1 MLKKRQC
8 FPLLCMTYLLLSC
21 SKDVS
26 EVVGDWKS
34 EGWSEVAS
42 HGEPSEFLRHG
53 RLMHEKAQSIEASW
67 IVDGKRKTKL
77 YRQANHHYLVLRFFK
92 KNEDEFVVVMRRR
105 K

>member
-1 MLKKRQC
+1 
-8 FPLLCMTYLLLSC
+8 
-21 SKDVS
+21 
-26 EVVGDWKS
+26 
-34 EGWSEVAS
+34 
-42 HGEPSEFLRHG
+42 
-53 RLMHEKAQSIEASW
+53 MHEKAQSIEASW

>member
-1 MLKKRQC
+1 MILRIWL
-8 FPLLCMTYLLLSC
+8 PLFCLIYLQLSC
-21 SKDVS
+21 SQNVS
-26 EVVGDWKS
+26 EVVDDWKQM
-34 EGWSEVAS
+34 GWSKVAS
-42 HGEPSEFLRHG
+42 HGEPSEFVRHG

-92 KNEDEFVVVMRRR
+92 KNEDEFVVIMRKR